1 MNNNLFNFATKELSQ
16 DAFICWL
23 CSFAIDDVECEEEAL
38 RECARDLVCDFLS
51 VDRGSDVKLLEVK
64 KQVNNIDVLLT
75 AEYNG
80 KRYAIIVEDKVHT
93 SEHDDQ
99 LQRYKNTVKVETDTE
114 VIGVYFKTGFQSD
127 YSKVIN
133 AGYNIID
140 RRKILDL
147 FNKYIDQ
154 IQNDIFNDF
163 YLYWKN
169 YETIVNSYK
178 EYSLNEWND
187 SKQVNGFFE
196 NMQNE
201 LVTNMDCWAGYGWVN
216 NRGGG
221 FWGFWYGYNDDD
233 ISIKGNKEASAAL
246 YLQVEIRWNYEEN
259 HYDYNIC
266 LKLERKNGD
275 DESIRNIRNKLIE
288 NMKSYGFERPN
299 RVRLSDYMTIGTY
312 KVECSTSDEL
322 KECIMNSMEKGLKPL
337 LEMGEI
343 ECDC

>member
-1 MNNNLFNFATKELSQ
+1 MPLNMMT
-16 DAFICWL
+16 
-23 CSFAIDDVECEEEAL
+23 SFKDIKIML
-38 RECARDLVCDFLS
+38 
-51 VDRGSDVKLLEVK
+51 K
-64 KQVNNIDVLLT
+64 
-75 AEYNG
+75 
-80 KRYAIIVEDKVHT
+80 
-93 SEHDDQ
+93 
-99 LQRYKNTVKVETDTE
+99 
-114 VIGVYFKTGFQSD
+114 FK
-127 YSKVIN
+127 
-133 AGYNIID
+133 
-140 RRKILDL
+140 
-147 FNKYIDQ
+147 Q

-163 YLYWKN
+163 YLYWNN

-201 LVTNMDCWAGYGWVN
+201 LVTNTDCWAGYGWVN

-233 ISIKGNKEASAAL
+233 ISIKGNNEASAAL

-275 DESIRNIRNKLIE
+275 DDSIRNIRDKLIV

-322 KECIMNSMEKGLKPL
+322 KEYIMNSMEKGLKPL

-343 ECDC
+343 ECES